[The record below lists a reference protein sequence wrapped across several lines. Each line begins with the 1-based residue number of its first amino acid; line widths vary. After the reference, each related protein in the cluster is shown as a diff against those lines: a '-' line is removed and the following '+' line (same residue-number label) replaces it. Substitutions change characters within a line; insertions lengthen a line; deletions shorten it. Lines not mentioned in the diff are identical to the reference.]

1 MTTELS
7 GHLLEIAEALAWE
20 AGERARLRQ
29 ARARVVAAKDHR
41 HDIVTEADIGI
52 ERLVLER
59 LARLRPGDGVLAEE
73 GARSVGTTG
82 ITWVIDPID
91 GTTNYAY
98 GSPHWAVSIAAVDRG
113 EDPAHWRVL
122 AGVVSAPA
130 LGEHYAARIG
140 GGATMNG
147 ERMHARDSVDVT
159 DAIVST
165 GFSPSPR
172 RRELQLTVAG
182 RLFGVF
188 RDIRRHCSS
197 TLDICSV
204 ASGRVDAFYYHGLR
218 PWDLAAASLVATEAG
233 AAALGPGGLAA
244 DGRLAVIAP
253 QPLAAQLLGL
263 IETASSEAVHSES
276 ESAKTVHSKAAS

>member
-1 MTTELS
+1 MTAELS

-29 ARARVVAAKDHR
+29 TRARVVAAKDHR
-41 HDIVTEADIGI
+41 HDIVTEADIAT
-52 ERLVLER
+52 ERLILER

-73 GARSVGTTG
+73 GAHSAGTTG

-113 EDPAHWRVL
+113 EDPSHWRVL

-130 LGEHYAARIG
+130 LGEHYAARLG

-147 ERMHARDSVDVT
+147 EPIRVRESVDIA

-165 GFSPSPR
+165 GFSPSPER
-172 RRELQLTVAG
+172 RGLQLAVAA

-204 ASGRVDAFYYHGLR
+204 ACGRVDAFYYHGLR

-233 AAALGPGGLAA
+233 AAALGPGGHAA
-244 DGRLAVIAP
+244 DGRIAVLAP
-253 QPLAAQLLGL
+253 QPLATDLLG
-263 IETASSEAVHSES
+263 AVE
-276 ESAKTVHSKAAS
+276 AASAAAAGSGALS

>member
-1 MTTELS
+1 MTAAALA
-7 GHLLEIAEALAWE
+7 GDLLDIAEALAWE

-29 ARARVVAAKDHR
+29 ARARIVAAKDHR
-41 HDIVTEADIGI
+41 HDVVTEADIAA
-52 ERLVLER
+52 ERLIVER

-73 GARSVGTTG
+73 GARSAGTTG

-91 GTTNYAY
+91 GTANYSY
-98 GSPHWAVSIAAVDRG
+98 GSPQWAVSIAAVDRG

-140 GGATMNG
+140 GGATLNG
-147 ERMHARDSVDVT
+147 EPIRARAPVDVA

-165 GFSPSPR
+165 GFSPSPER
-172 RRELQLTVAG
+172 RGLQLAVAG
-182 RLFGVF
+182 GLFGVF
-188 RDIRRHCSS
+188 RDIRRHSSS

-218 PWDLAAASLVATEAG
+218 PWDLAAASLIATEAG
-233 AAALGPGGLAA
+233 SVAIGRGGGAA
-244 DGRLAVIAP
+244 DGALAVVAP
-253 QPLAAQLLGL
+253 QPLASDLL
-263 IETASSEAVHSES
+263 AAVEAAEPEV
-276 ESAKTVHSKAAS
+276 AA